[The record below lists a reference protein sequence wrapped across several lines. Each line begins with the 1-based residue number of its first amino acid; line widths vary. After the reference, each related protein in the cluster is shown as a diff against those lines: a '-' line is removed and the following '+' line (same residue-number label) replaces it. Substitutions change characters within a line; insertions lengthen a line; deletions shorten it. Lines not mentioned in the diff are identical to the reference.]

1 MTGRR
6 PDRVPSH
13 SRKIQC
19 QTPRCGVMGEVTD
32 VAFSPPT
39 AGFELFTLFSFE
51 EALYDSSIL
60 KVQAHIFLERKARV
74 FARVPYHTRHAFAR
88 TMGCPARHPKA
99 FWNWSKLLTEPLTR
113 NSEGECGLV
122 CTCKRHA

>member
-19 QTPRCGVMGEVTD
+19 QTPRYGVMGEVTD
-32 VAFSPPT
+32 LTFSPPG
-39 AGFELFTLFSFE
+39 AGFELFTLSSFE

-60 KVQAHIFLERKARV
+60 KVQPHIFLER
-74 FARVPYHTRHAFAR
+74 
-88 TMGCPARHPKA
+88 
-99 FWNWSKLLTEPLTR
+99 L
-113 NSEGECGLV
+113 ECLHEFPTTHGTHSRGPWAV
-122 CTCKRHA
+122 RPGIQKPSGIGQSC